1 MRQVHLWRV
10 FKFKSHVKG
19 DLPVFAAL
27 DLLRTALLVGVSVAL
42 ARNLLLLARVDTV
55 VVGSVGLLGISLGLW
70 PHADIAR
77 RRQV

>member
-1 MRQVHLWRV
+1 
-10 FKFKSHVKG
+10 
-19 DLPVFAAL
+19 VFAAL